1 MQSLFHLCNAFGA
14 FFSQLSLRDVYDV
27 LNGFN
32 TSIWRPLRNAFGVV
46 FSQSSISHAYDVL
59 NGFNTLIWG
68 PPMILILLSLGI
80 YFTIRLNFLQ
90 KYTVPAMQ
98 LSLMKVDSEGMVSSF
113 GSLAVMIGATVGTGS
128 IIGVTTA
135 VAEGG
140 PGALFWMVV
149 AGFFNFA
156 IKYGECLVAFKYRV
170 RLPDGESVGGPM
182 SYLSRILKMKWMA
195 AIFAVGTLLMGLTAG
210 SALQS
215 NSIADALREGYNLNP
230 WYVGAIIT
238 AVTAVVVIGGV
249 KRIAAYSEWLVPI
262 MGGLYLMLAVI
273 VLAMHFTQIPW
284 AIQTVI
290 RGAFTGKAAVGGAV
304 GIGIMAIIQSMIPA
318 VSAGVT
324 RAVLATEAG
333 MGSASIAAAA
343 AKTRS
348 ATQMAIVSATSV
360 FWAIFICSLTGM
372 VIVLAGD
379 WQNPDVYAAN
389 LCNSAFKTVP
399 YIGTPILIFSLVIFS
414 FTTIIGW
421 GYYTEKSL
429 QFLCKGSN
437 KLIKPSRLLFI
448 ALVFA
453 GAWIGT
459 SFSPDLFITDSLT
472 RTAEANNST
481 RFMWALA
488 ILTMTMMTVPNV
500 WALWCLRKVIVKTTS
515 KNLRALVGSA
525 ARRERAA
532 KAKEAKAAAKAAKR
546 AAKEADKQ

>member
-1 MQSLFHLCNAFGA
+1 MQSLTDLYHAVTAF
-14 FFSQLSLRDVYDV
+14 LSSPGIQTGYNV

-32 TSIWRPLRNAFGVV
+32 A
-46 FSQSSISHAYDVL
+46 
-59 NGFNTLIWG
+59 LIWG
-68 PPMILILLSLGI
+68 PPMIFLLLFLGI

-90 KYTVPAMQ
+90 KYTWPAMK
-98 LSLMKVDSEGMVSSF
+98 LSIAKVDSEGVVSSF

-140 PGALFWMVV
+140 PGAIFWMIV

-156 IKYGECLVAFKYRV
+156 IKYSECLVAFKYRV
-170 RLPDGESVGGPM
+170 CLADGEYVGGPM
-182 SYLSRILKMKWMA
+182 YYLANILKNKWMA
-195 AIFAVGTLLMGLTAG
+195 VIFAMGTLLMGLTAG
-210 SALQS
+210 SALQA

-230 WYVGAIIT
+230 WYIGAVVATLT
-238 AVTAVVVIGGV
+238 ATVVIGGV

-262 MGGLYLMLAVI
+262 MGGLYLMLALIVI
-273 VLAMHFTQIPW
+273 AMNFTRLPSAFLTI
-284 AIQTVI
+284 VKS
-290 RGAFTGKAAVGGAV
+290 AFTGKAALGGAAGV
-304 GIGIMAIIQSMIPA
+304 GIMALVQSIIPA
-318 VSAGVT
+318 LTAGVT

-333 MGSASIAAAA
+333 LGSASIAAAA

-360 FWAIFICSLTGM
+360 FWAIFICTLTGL

-379 WQNPDVYAAN
+379 YQNPNVYAAN

-399 YIGTPILIFSLVIFS
+399 YIGTPILIFSLVVFS

-437 KLIKPSRLLFI
+437 KLIKPTRLLFI
-448 ALVFA
+448 ALVFI
-453 GAWIGT
+453 GGWIGT
-459 SFSPDLFITDSLT
+459 SFSWNLTIVDSLT
-472 RTAEANNST
+472 RTAEANVST

-488 ILTMTMMTVPNV
+488 ILTMTMMTVPNI
-500 WALWCLRKVIVKTTS
+500 WALWCLRHVIA
-515 KNLRALVGSA
+515 KNT
-525 ARRERAA
+525 
-532 KAKEAKAAAKAAKR
+532 KR
-546 AAKEADKQ
+546 YLHGVVSRTQKK

>member
-1 MQSLFHLCNAFGA
+1 MQIIQ
-14 FFSQLSLRDVYDV
+14 QLWTALASFLTGPSVQSAYD
-27 LNGFN
+27 LMNGFN
-32 TSIWRPLRNAFGVV
+32 SLV
-46 FSQSSISHAYDVL
+46 
-59 NGFNTLIWG
+59 WG
-68 PPMILILLSLGI
+68 PPMIIILLSLGI
-80 YFTIRLNFLQ
+80 YFTVRLHFIQ
-90 KYTVPAMQ
+90 KYTWPAMK
-98 LSLMKVDSEGMVSSF
+98 LSVMKVESEGMVSSF

-156 IKYGECLVAFKYRV
+156 IKYCECMIAFKYRV
-170 RLPDGESVGGPM
+170 KLPDGEYVGGPM
-182 SYLSRILKMKWMA
+182 YYLSHILKFKWLGI
-195 AIFAVGTLLMGLTAG
+195 IFAVGTLLMGLTAG

-230 WYVGAIIT
+230 WYIGLLVAI
-238 AVTAVVVIGGV
+238 AAGVVVIGGV

-262 MGGLYLMLAVI
+262 MGGLYLLLAVI
-273 VLAMHFTQIPW
+273 VLFMNFGAIPY
-284 AIQTVI
+284 AIITVI
-290 RGAFTGKAAVGGAV
+290 KSAFTGKAAAGGAIGV
-304 GIGIMAIIQSMIPA
+304 GIMGIIQALVPA

-333 MGSASIAAAA
+333 LGSASIAAAA

-348 ATQMAIVSATSV
+348 ATQMAIISATSV

-379 WQNPDVYAAN
+379 WQNPNVYAAN

-399 YIGTPILIFSLVIFS
+399 FIGTPILIFSLVIFS

-421 GYYTEKSL
+421 GYYMEKAL
-429 QFLCKGSN
+429 QFLCKGAN
-437 KLIKPSRLLFI
+437 TLIKPARVLFI
-448 ALVFA
+448 ILVFV
-453 GAWIGT
+453 GGWIGT
-459 SFSPDLFITDSLT
+459 SFSWDWTITDSLL

-488 ILTMTMMTVPNV
+488 IFTMTMMTVPNI
-500 WALWCLRKVIVKTTS
+500 WALWCFRKVIIKTTR
-515 KNLRALVGSA
+515 KNIKNIVGRKPKTA
-525 ARRERAA
+525 AN
-532 KAKEAKAAAKAAKR
+532 
-546 AAKEADKQ
+546 

>member
-1 MQSLFHLCNAFGA
+1 MQIIQ
-14 FFSQLSLRDVYDV
+14 QLWTALASFLTRPSVQSAYD
-27 LNGFN
+27 LMNGFN
-32 TSIWRPLRNAFGVV
+32 SLV
-46 FSQSSISHAYDVL
+46 
-59 NGFNTLIWG
+59 WG
-68 PPMILILLSLGI
+68 PPMIIVLLFLGI
-80 YFTIRLNFLQ
+80 YFTVRLHFIQ
-90 KYTVPAMQ
+90 KYTWPAMK
-98 LSLMKVDSEGMVSSF
+98 LSVMKVESEGMVSSF

-156 IKYGECLVAFKYRV
+156 IKYCECMIAFKYRV
-170 RLPDGESVGGPM
+170 KLPDGEYVGGPM
-182 SYLSRILKMKWMA
+182 YYLSHILKFKWLGI
-195 AIFAVGTLLMGLTAG
+195 IFAVGTLLMGLTAG

-230 WYVGAIIT
+230 WYIGLLVAI
-238 AVTAVVVIGGV
+238 AAGVVVIGGV

-262 MGGLYLMLAVI
+262 MGGLYLLLAVI
-273 VLAMHFTQIPW
+273 VLFMNFGAIPS
-284 AIQTVI
+284 AIITI
-290 RGAFTGKAAVGGAV
+290 IKSAFTGKAAAGGAIGV
-304 GIGIMAIIQSMIPA
+304 GIMGIIQALVPA

-333 MGSASIAAAA
+333 LGSASIAAAA

-348 ATQMAIVSATSV
+348 ATQMAIISATSV

-379 WQNPDVYAAN
+379 WQNPNVYAAN

-399 YIGTPILIFSLVIFS
+399 FIGTPILIFSLVIFS

-421 GYYTEKSL
+421 GYYMEKAL
-429 QFLCKGSN
+429 QFLCKGAN
-437 KLIKPSRLLFI
+437 TLIKPARVLFI
-448 ALVFA
+448 ILVFV
-453 GAWIGT
+453 GGWIGT
-459 SFSPDLFITDSLT
+459 SFSWDWTITDSLL

-488 ILTMTMMTVPNV
+488 IFTMTMMTVPNI
-500 WALWCLRKVIVKTTS
+500 WALWCFRKVIIKTTR
-515 KNLRALVGSA
+515 KNIKNIVGRKPKTA
-525 ARRERAA
+525 AN
-532 KAKEAKAAAKAAKR
+532 
-546 AAKEADKQ
+546 

>member
-1 MQSLFHLCNAFGA
+1 MQSIVTLWDAFLA
-14 FFSQLSLRDVYDV
+14 FCTHPGVQTGYDV
-27 LNGFN
+27 MNGFN
-32 TSIWRPLRNAFGVV
+32 A
-46 FSQSSISHAYDVL
+46 
-59 NGFNTLIWG
+59 LIWG
-68 PPMILILLSLGI
+68 PPMIILLLSLGV

-90 KYTVPAMQ
+90 KYTWPAMK
-98 LSLMKVDSEGMVSSF
+98 LSVAKAESEGMVSSF

-156 IKYGECLVAFKYRV
+156 IKYCECLIAFKYRV
-170 RLPDGESVGGPM
+170 KLPSGEYVGGPM
-182 SYLSRILKMKWMA
+182 YYLSNILKLKWLA
-195 AIFAVGTLLMGLTAG
+195 VIFAVGTLLMGLTAG
-210 SALQS
+210 SALQA

-230 WYVGAIIT
+230 WYVGLAIAALAGI
-238 AVTAVVVIGGV
+238 VIIGGV
-249 KRIAAYSEWLVPI
+249 KRIAAYSEWMVPI
-262 MGGLYLMLAVI
+262 MGGLYLLIALI
-273 VLAMHFTQIPW
+273 VVCMNITHVPA
-284 AIQTVI
+284 AIAIVFKS
-290 RGAFTGKAAVGGAV
+290 AFTGKAAIGGAV
-304 GIGIMAIIQSMIPA
+304 GSGIVALVQSLVPAI
-318 VSAGVT
+318 SAGVT

-343 AKTRS
+343 ARTRS

-372 VIVLAGD
+372 VIILAGD
-379 WQNPDVYAAN
+379 YTNPNVYAAN

-399 YIGTPILIFSLVIFS
+399 FIGTPILIFSLVIFS

-429 QFLCKGSN
+429 QFLCNGKN
-437 KLIKPSRLLFI
+437 FLIKPSRVLFI
-448 ALVFA
+448 ILIFV

-459 SFSPDLFITDSLT
+459 SFSWDFTIADSLS

-488 ILTMTMMTVPNV
+488 IFTMTMMTVPNI

-515 KNLRALVGSA
+515 KNLRGLVGKEA
-525 ARRERAA
+525 CRIRAA
-532 KAKEAKAAAKAAKR
+532 QAKAAKE
-546 AAKEADKQ
+546 AAKSNK

>member
-1 MQSLFHLCNAFGA
+1 MQIIQ
-14 FFSQLSLRDVYDV
+14 QLWTALASFLTGPSVQSAYD
-27 LNGFN
+27 LMNGFN
-32 TSIWRPLRNAFGVV
+32 SLV
-46 FSQSSISHAYDVL
+46 
-59 NGFNTLIWG
+59 WG
-68 PPMILILLSLGI
+68 PPMIIILLSLGI
-80 YFTIRLNFLQ
+80 YFTVRLHFIQ
-90 KYTVPAMQ
+90 KYTWPAMK
-98 LSLMKVDSEGMVSSF
+98 LSVMKVESEGMVSSF

-156 IKYGECLVAFKYRV
+156 IKYCECMIAFKYRV
-170 RLPDGESVGGPM
+170 KLPDGEYVGGPM
-182 SYLSRILKMKWMA
+182 YYLSHILKFKWLGI
-195 AIFAVGTLLMGLTAG
+195 IFAVGTLLMGLTAG

-230 WYVGAIIT
+230 WYIGLLVAI
-238 AVTAVVVIGGV
+238 AAGVVVIGGV

-262 MGGLYLMLAVI
+262 MGGLYLLLAGI
-273 VLAMHFTQIPW
+273 VLFMNFGAIPS
-284 AIQTVI
+284 AIISVI
-290 RGAFTGKAAVGGAV
+290 KSAFTGKAAAGGAIGV
-304 GIGIMAIIQSMIPA
+304 GIMGIIQALVPA

-333 MGSASIAAAA
+333 LGSASIAAAA

-348 ATQMAIVSATSV
+348 ATQMAIISATSV

-379 WQNPDVYAAN
+379 WQNPNVYAAN

-399 YIGTPILIFSLVIFS
+399 FIGTPILIFSLVIFS

-421 GYYTEKSL
+421 GYYMEKAL
-429 QFLCKGSN
+429 QFLCKGAN
-437 KLIKPSRLLFI
+437 TLIKPARVLFI
-448 ALVFA
+448 ILVFV
-453 GAWIGT
+453 GGWIGT
-459 SFSPDLFITDSLT
+459 SFSWDWTITDSLL

-488 ILTMTMMTVPNV
+488 IFTMTMMTVPNI
-500 WALWCLRKVIVKTTS
+500 WALWCFRKVIIKTTR
-515 KNLRALVGSA
+515 KNIKNIVGRKPKTA
-525 ARRERAA
+525 AN
-532 KAKEAKAAAKAAKR
+532 
-546 AAKEADKQ
+546 

>member
-1 MQSLFHLCNAFGA
+1 MQIIQ
-14 FFSQLSLRDVYDV
+14 QLWTVLASFLTGPSVQSAYD
-27 LNGFN
+27 LMNGFN
-32 TSIWRPLRNAFGVV
+32 SLV
-46 FSQSSISHAYDVL
+46 
-59 NGFNTLIWG
+59 WG
-68 PPMILILLSLGI
+68 PPMIIILLSLGI
-80 YFTIRLNFLQ
+80 YFTVRLHFIQ
-90 KYTVPAMQ
+90 KYTWPAMK
-98 LSLMKVDSEGMVSSF
+98 LSVMKVESEGMVSSF

-156 IKYGECLVAFKYRV
+156 IKYCECMIAFKYRV
-170 RLPDGESVGGPM
+170 KLPDGEYVGGPM
-182 SYLSRILKMKWMA
+182 YYLSHILKFKWLGI
-195 AIFAVGTLLMGLTAG
+195 IFAVGTLLMGLTAG

-230 WYVGAIIT
+230 WYIGLLVAI
-238 AVTAVVVIGGV
+238 AAGVVVIGGV

-262 MGGLYLMLAVI
+262 MGGLYLLLAVI
-273 VLAMHFTQIPW
+273 VLFMNFGAIPS
-284 AIQTVI
+284 AIITI
-290 RGAFTGKAAVGGAV
+290 IKSAFTGKAAAGGAIGV
-304 GIGIMAIIQSMIPA
+304 GIMGIIQALVPA

-333 MGSASIAAAA
+333 LGSASIAAAA

-348 ATQMAIVSATSV
+348 ATQMAIISATSV

-379 WQNPDVYAAN
+379 WQNPNVYAAN

-399 YIGTPILIFSLVIFS
+399 FIGTPILIFSLVIFS

-421 GYYTEKSL
+421 GYYMEKAL
-429 QFLCKGSN
+429 QFLCKGAN
-437 KLIKPSRLLFI
+437 TLIKPARVLFI
-448 ALVFA
+448 ILVFV
-453 GAWIGT
+453 GGWIGT
-459 SFSPDLFITDSLT
+459 SFSWDWTITDSLL

-488 ILTMTMMTVPNV
+488 IFTMTMMTVPNI
-500 WALWCLRKVIVKTTS
+500 WALWCFRKVIIKTTR
-515 KNLRALVGSA
+515 KNIKNIVGRKPKTA
-525 ARRERAA
+525 AN
-532 KAKEAKAAAKAAKR
+532 
-546 AAKEADKQ
+546 

>member
-1 MQSLFHLCNAFGA
+1 MQIIQ
-14 FFSQLSLRDVYDV
+14 QLWTALASFLTGPSVQSAYD
-27 LNGFN
+27 LMNGFN
-32 TSIWRPLRNAFGVV
+32 SLV
-46 FSQSSISHAYDVL
+46 
-59 NGFNTLIWG
+59 WG
-68 PPMILILLSLGI
+68 PPMIIILLSLGI
-80 YFTIRLNFLQ
+80 YFTVRLHFIQ
-90 KYTVPAMQ
+90 KYTWPAMK
-98 LSLMKVDSEGMVSSF
+98 LSVMKVESEGMVSSF

-156 IKYGECLVAFKYRV
+156 IKYCECMIAFKYRV
-170 RLPDGESVGGPM
+170 KLPDGEYVGGPM
-182 SYLSRILKMKWMA
+182 YYLSHILKFKWLGI
-195 AIFAVGTLLMGLTAG
+195 IFAVGTLLMGLTAG

-230 WYVGAIIT
+230 WYIGLLVAI
-238 AVTAVVVIGGV
+238 AAGVVVIGGV

-262 MGGLYLMLAVI
+262 MGGLYLLLAVI
-273 VLAMHFTQIPW
+273 VLFMNFGAIPS
-284 AIQTVI
+284 AIITI
-290 RGAFTGKAAVGGAV
+290 IKSAFTGKAAAGGAIGV
-304 GIGIMAIIQSMIPA
+304 GIMGIIQALVPA

-333 MGSASIAAAA
+333 LGSASIAAAA

-348 ATQMAIVSATSV
+348 AAQMAIISATSV

-379 WQNPDVYAAN
+379 WQNPNVYAAN

-399 YIGTPILIFSLVIFS
+399 FIGTPILIFSLVIFS

-421 GYYTEKSL
+421 GYYMEKAL
-429 QFLCKGSN
+429 QFLCKGAN
-437 KLIKPSRLLFI
+437 TLIKPARVLFI
-448 ALVFA
+448 ILVFV
-453 GAWIGT
+453 GGWIGT
-459 SFSPDLFITDSLT
+459 SFSWDWTITDSLL

-488 ILTMTMMTVPNV
+488 IFTMTMMTVPNI
-500 WALWCLRKVIVKTTS
+500 WALWCFRKVIIKTTR
-515 KNLRALVGSA
+515 KNIKNIVGRKPKTA
-525 ARRERAA
+525 AN
-532 KAKEAKAAAKAAKR
+532 
-546 AAKEADKQ
+546 